1 MVNQKDGPSVAIVSF
16 SPTGTTERVTDAIAA
31 AMGAADPV
39 RWNITVPGGRE
50 ELARAVVD
58 GPPVFDVWV
67 VGAPVYSGK
76 LPPLAVEALQGLR
89 LDGQRA
95 VSCVTYGN
103 NEYGTA
109 LRDLTRLLDEAGATV
124 VAAGA
129 FIGEHSFSA
138 AFPIAIG
145 RPDAADI
152 EAAGEFGRSALAR
165 AEAAGGVSWE
175 QLGGKIKLSTKMLP
189 AKGPQPVVDH
199 DLCTKCLT
207 CVEHCPVGI
216 LDGETIDYLDA
227 AAKKRCLGCMS
238 CVKRCP
244 EGARSFEIPA
254 PFKPI
259 LKRVFAEPMT
269 RRQEPFVV
277 T

>member
-1 MVNQKDGPSVAIVSF
+1 MVGLKGRPSVAIVSF
-16 SPTGTTERVTDAIAA
+16 SPTGSTERITDEIAA
-31 AMGAADPV
+31 AMGASDPV

-50 ELARAVVD
+50 ELARAMAD
-58 GPPVFDVWV
+58 GPPVFDVWL

-76 LPPLAVEALQGLR
+76 LPPLAAEALRLLR

-109 LRDLTRLLDEAGATV
+109 LRDLTRLLQEAGATV
-124 VAAGA
+124 AAAGA
-129 FIGEHSFSA
+129 FIAEHSFSA
-138 AFPIAIG
+138 AFPIGIG
-145 RPDAADI
+145 RPDDADMDAAR
-152 EAAGEFGRSALAR
+152 EFGRSALAR
-165 AEAAGGVSWE
+165 AETGAGISWD
-175 QLGGKIKLSTKMLP
+175 QIGGKIKLSTKMLP

-199 DLCTKCLT
+199 NVCTKCMT

-216 LDGETIDYLDA
+216 IDRETIDYLDA

-269 RRQEPFVV
+269 TRQEPFVV
-277 T
+277 S

>member
-1 MVNQKDGPSVAIVSF
+1 MVVQSDRPSVAIVSF
-16 SPTGTTERVTDAIAA
+16 SPTGTTERITDAIAVG
-31 AMGAADPV
+31 MDVPDPV

-50 ELARAVVD
+50 ELARAMVE
-58 GPPVFDVWV
+58 GPPVFAWWV
-67 VGAPVYSGK
+67 IGAPVYTGK
-76 LPPLAVEALQGLR
+76 LPPVAVDALLKLR

-103 NEYGTA
+103 AESGTA
-109 LRDLTRLLDEAGATV
+109 LRDLTRLLEEAGATV

-138 AFPIAIG
+138 AYPIAIG
-145 RPDAADI
+145 RPDDADI
-152 EAAGEFGRSALAR
+152 RTAQDLGRSVAAGEIG
-165 AEAAGGVSWE
+165 EGVSWK
-175 QLGGKIKLSTKMLP
+175 QIDGTIRFSTRLMP
-189 AKGPQPVVDH
+189 AKGPEPVIDH

-207 CVEHCPVGI
+207 CVEHCPMGI
-216 LDGETIDYLDA
+216 LDRETIEYLDA
-227 AAKKRCLGCMS
+227 AAEKRCLGCMS

-244 EGARSFEIPA
+244 EGARSFEIPK
-254 PFKPI
+254 PLRPI
-259 LKRVFAEPMT
+259 LKRRFAEPMS